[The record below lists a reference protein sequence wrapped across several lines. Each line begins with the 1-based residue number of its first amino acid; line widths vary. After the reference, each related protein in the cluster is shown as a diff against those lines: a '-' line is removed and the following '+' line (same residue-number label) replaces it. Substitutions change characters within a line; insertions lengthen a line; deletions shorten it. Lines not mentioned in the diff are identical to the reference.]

1 MVGEVGWFAR
11 YARSPQTIK
20 LSKPPKPSRFFCH
33 KANRKR
39 IDAVPGVF
47 GRHPFAVKHMP
58 QMAFAIG
65 ADDFDAPHPESI
77 VFVANDGTGYFVV
90 ERRPAAT
97 AVEFVARTVKRCV
110 ASAANIRTRR
120 FVIPIFAGKCPFG
133 AFFGNYMRF
142 FGAEVI
148 PVIHVFKILSE
159 VKIFAR
165 GFDFQKIGANGS
177 IKQHEPSKDFAQ
189 SNISNL
195 LVVEKTFD
203 SDGKGH
209 KLYADCVN
217 NCVCSPIRAFAK
229 SNFHRSA

>member
-1 MVGEVGWFAR
+1 
-11 YARSPQTIK
+11 
-20 LSKPPKPSRFFCH
+20 
-33 KANRKR
+33 
-39 IDAVPGVF
+39 VPGVF

-90 ERRPAAT
+90 ERRPAAA
-97 AVEFVARTVKRCV
+97 AVEFVARTVKRRI

-142 FGAEVI
+142 FSAEVI

-165 GFDFQKIGANGS
+165 AVLIFKKSAQMDHSNNMNRQKISPKAIFRICLS
-177 IKQHEPSKDFAQ
+177 PKRRLIFA
-189 SNISNL
+189 
-195 LVVEKTFD
+195 V
-203 SDGKGH
+203 
-209 KLYADCVN
+209 Y
-217 NCVCSPIRAFAK
+217 
-229 SNFHRSA
+229 